1 MKGKLM
7 AAMNSEIKK
16 IVSRVK
22 DAQIQLQSLLSD
34 KTWIEDA
41 RKYAEKQKKEVRK
54 LLRADVGKVLS
65 FLERERKE
73 LERFQKQI
81 PGEFKKFRKFVTGQ
95 RKEFERLLKSVRRVG
110 SKPSEAPKASKA
122 PARRKSGK
130 GASAPKA

>member
-7 AAMNSEIKK
+7 AAMNTEIKK

-22 DAQIQLQSLLSD
+22 DAQSQLQSLLSD
-34 KTWIEDA
+34 KTWIEGA

-54 LLRADVGKVLS
+54 LFRADVGKVLS

-81 PGEFKKFRKFVTGQ
+81 PGEIKKFRKFVTGQ
-95 RKEFERLLKSVRRVG
+95 RKEFERLLKSVRRAG
-110 SKPSEAPKASKA
+110 NKPAEAPATKSARRKASKA
-122 PARRKSGK
+122 ASARKS
-130 GASAPKA
+130 